1 MLILY
6 PSLENSTTPIAITYI
21 DLNKHIRI
29 QFNVQIKQLLKM
41 INETKEVCLLENW
54 VHDFST
60 NNEYSEQQLLLQDP
74 YTVDICR

>member
-1 MLILY
+1 M
-6 PSLENSTTPIAITYI
+6 TYI

>member
-1 MLILY
+1 
-6 PSLENSTTPIAITYI
+6 
-21 DLNKHIRI
+21 
-29 QFNVQIKQLLKM
+29 M

-74 YTVDICR
+74 YTALLIFVGKL